1 MARRMMRAALGC
13 AAAAVLAS
21 CATASSS
28 SQTQAAAIAPLQ
40 LTTCRP
46 EGASRDMRC
55 GVYSV
60 PENRAEPNGRRLNL
74 NVVVVPARNPAPDST
89 PIFFLSGGPGQAA
102 TEGATF
108 LADTWESDAH
118 DVVLVDVRGSGGDN
132 RLDCPP
138 AADAGP
144 QAYLEPA
151 FADRTRY
158 ANCLATLS
166 QNHDL
171 TQYSTHIAAQ
181 DIDEVRQALGYETIN
196 LYGISYGTRMA
207 ITYMRYYGAHVRA
220 ALLSGAVPLANR
232 NPLYHAPA
240 AQRAVERLDAE
251 CKADAACNAAFDV
264 RGDLDAIMAELSAR
278 PARVTV
284 TRPRDGAQFEV
295 TLTAPSFFEGLRVML
310 YSSQSSRT
318 LPYMLRQARDGNL
331 APFAE
336 AALASN
342 AALDDGLRI
351 GLLLAVTCSEELPRI
366 SDSDIASVT
375 AGTYMG
381 ELRVRNQR
389 AACEGWP
396 RATIPASYYAPF
408 RSDIP
413 VLIISGDLDPVTP
426 PEWGER
432 ARESFTNSRHI
443 VTPGGH
449 GEGGECVEPISAAFM
464 RDPDLTGLD
473 TSCVAELALPGFV
486 LDASGLA
493 ASQ

>member
-1 MARRMMRAALGC
+1 MAGWMTRAALGS
-13 AAAAVLAS
+13 AAAALLAS
-21 CATASSS
+21 CATASNP
-28 SQTQAAAIAPLQ
+28 TEAQATAIAPLQ
-40 LTTCRP
+40 LSTCRP

-74 NVVVVPARNPAPDST
+74 NVVVVPARSPTLDST

-102 TEGATF
+102 TEAAAF

-138 AADAGP
+138 APDAGP

-151 FADRTRY
+151 FGDHARY
-158 ANCLATLS
+158 ANCLAALS

-171 TQYSTHIAAQ
+171 TQYATHIAAQ
-181 DIDEVRQALGYETIN
+181 DIDEVRQALGYETVN

-207 ITYMRYYGAHVRA
+207 ITYMRYYGEHVRA
-220 ALLSGAVPLANR
+220 ALLSGAVPIANR

-251 CKADAACNAAFDV
+251 CKADAACNATFDV
-264 RGDLDAIMAELSAR
+264 RGDLDAIMAELGAR

-284 TRPRDGAQFEV
+284 TRPRDGAQFDV
-295 TLTAPSFFEGLRVML
+295 TLTAPAFFEGLRVML
-310 YSSQSSRT
+310 YSSERSRAV
-318 LPYMLRQARDGNL
+318 PYMLRQARQGNL
-331 APFAE
+331 TPFAE
-336 AALASN
+336 AALASS
-342 AALDDGLRI
+342 AGIEDGLRL

-366 SDSDIASVT
+366 SDADIASIT

-396 RATIPASYYAPF
+396 RAAIPASYYAPYT
-408 RSDIP
+408 SNIP
-413 VLIISGDLDPVTP
+413 MLVISGELDPVTP

-432 ARESFTNSRHI
+432 AREGFANSRHI

-449 GEGGECVEPISAAFM
+449 GEGGECIEPIAAAFM
-464 RDPDLTGLD
+464 RNPHLVALD
-473 TSCVAELALPGFV
+473 TTCVAELSLPGFAM
-486 LDASGLA
+486 DASALT